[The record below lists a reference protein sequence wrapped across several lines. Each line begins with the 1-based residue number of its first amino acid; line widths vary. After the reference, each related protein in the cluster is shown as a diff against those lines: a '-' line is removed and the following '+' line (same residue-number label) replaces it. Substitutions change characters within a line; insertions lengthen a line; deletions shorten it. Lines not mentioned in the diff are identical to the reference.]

1 MAKSL
6 DVQTTEAKAR
16 ELLDNRISSVR
27 KLVASRQALTDLREQ
42 IAAAED
48 DDLKAYRD
56 ALSDGWS
63 ADELRRLGLDEPD
76 KKRRTRRRPQTQRQ
90 SSPSDAA
97 SYAEGDPQ

>member
-97 SYAEGDPQ
+97 PYAEGDPQ